1 MLSSALTP
9 CSRQSYQLAWRL
21 YIEFSGRFCETS
33 SPSLPLD
40 ITLFISYMSALKFA
54 HSTIC
59 SYVSAISY
67 VHKLR
72 GLADPTKSF
81 LISKLLMAHRRAN
94 PLLDVRLPITRPVLH
109 RLVRSL
115 EFTNSFSY
123 QRVLYTAMFLIAFY
137 GFFRLGELASKNKRA
152 ANPVVQF
159 DQLTFLLQDD
169 RPAIAKI
176 CISQYK
182 HSLSKRLFDVLINCE
197 LSQPFCPVDRLLQFC
212 ALRGDAPGPLFYM
225 PDLSP
230 ISISIFNRQLSSSLS
245 FCGLDT
251 SRYKAHGFRIGAVGH
266 AAASGLS
273 DAQIRFLGRWSS
285 DAFKVY
291 IRPDAL

>member
-1 MLSSALTP
+1 MLSLALTP
-9 CSRQSYQLAWRL
+9 CSRQSYQRAWRP

-40 ITLFISYMSALKFA
+40 ITSIALFISYMSALKFA

-81 LISKLLMAHRRAN
+81 LISKLLTAHRRAN
-94 PLLDVRLPITRPVLH
+94 PLLNVRLPITRPVLH

-115 EFTNSFSY
+115 EFTNSSSY
-123 QRVLYTAMFLIAFY
+123 QRVLYTAMFLTAFY
-137 GFFRLGELASKNKRA
+137 GFFLLGELASKNKRA

-182 HSLSKRLFDVLINCE
+182 HSLSKRPFDVL
-197 LSQPFCPVDRLLQFC
+197 
-212 ALRGDAPGPLFYM
+212 
-225 PDLSP
+225 
-230 ISISIFNRQLSSSLS
+230 
-245 FCGLDT
+245 
-251 SRYKAHGFRIGAVGH
+251 
-266 AAASGLS
+266 SG
-273 DAQIRFLGRWSS
+273 
-285 DAFKVY
+285 
-291 IRPDAL
+291 

>member
-9 CSRQSYQLAWRL
+9 CSRQSYQRAWRL

-40 ITLFISYMSALKFA
+40 ITSIALFISYMSPLKCA

-59 SYVSAISY
+59 SYVSATSY

-81 LISKLLMAHRRAN
+81 LISKLLTAHRRAN

-115 EFTNSFSY
+115 EFTNSSSY
-123 QRVLYTAMFLIAFY
+123 QRVLYTAMFLTAFY

-182 HSLSKRLFDVLINCE
+182 HSLSKRPFDVLINRE
-197 LSQPFCPVDRLLQFC
+197 LSQPFRPVDRFLQFC
-212 ALRGDAPGPLFYM
+212 ALRGDAPGPLFCM

-245 FCGLDT
+245 FRGLDT
-251 SRYKAHGFRIGAVGH
+251 SRYKA
-266 AAASGLS
+266 
-273 DAQIRFLGRWSS
+273 
-285 DAFKVY
+285 
-291 IRPDAL
+291 